1 MHAITW
7 LWANEDLTQGSWHC
21 NHIRGG
27 KNQSTVVSINQYHNT
42 SEIRFRAEIANYS
55 NSQEEWIINSASDN
69 TQNETLEYARVRM
82 TLKYVRVRMTLEY
95 ARVRMT
101 LGYARVRMTPEY
113 QNKTTKTKSQSSW
126 KPRKYINS
134 DDTGKQSKSAN
145 GRVLNL
151 IFSYYKTFSRQPE
164 NWIRVTIN
172 ELIGAS

>member
-82 TLKYVRVRMTLEY
+82 THWSMSELEWHWS
-95 ARVRMT
+95 M
-101 LGYARVRMTPEY
+101 PELEWHWGMPELEWHLSI
-113 QNKTTKTKSQSSW
+113 KTK
-126 KPRKYINS
+126 PP
-134 DDTGKQSKSAN
+134 KQNHKA
-145 GRVLNL
+145 LENL
-151 IFSYYKTFSRQPE
+151 E
-164 NWIRVTIN
+164 NT
-172 ELIGAS
+172 